1 MAPIDRGEEARR
13 DMVVTL
19 EEMGFSIEA
28 AHHENAHGQHEIDF
42 KYAGAVETA
51 DNIATLKTVVR
62 LVARRHGLHAT
73 FMPKPKWGEAGSG
86 MHIHQSVFRNGEN
99 CFYDETQ
106 PDGLSTAIESYIA
119 GIIAHASAMTAIT
132 NPLVN
137 SYKRLVPGHEAPVYV
152 AWSKRNRSPL
162 IRIPSRRGIGT
173 RMELRSPDSACN
185 PYLALAVSMSAGL
198 DGMKQGLTPPA
209 PISDN
214 IYELN
219 EEQRISR
226 NIMSLPGNLGEAL
239 QVFQQ
244 DELIRKTLGEHVFN
258 RFLAAKKQEWDLYSQ
273 QVHEWELQ
281 RYLWVF

>member
-1 MAPIDRGEEARR
+1 MD
-13 DMVVTL
+13 
-19 EEMGFSIEA
+19 
-28 AHHENAHGQHEIDF
+28 
-42 KYAGAVETA
+42 
-51 DNIATLKTVVR
+51 
-62 LVARRHGLHAT
+62 
-73 FMPKPKWGEAGSG
+73 
-86 MHIHQSVFRNGEN
+86 
-99 CFYDETQ
+99 
-106 PDGLSTAIESYIA
+106 
-119 GIIAHASAMTAIT
+119 
-132 NPLVN
+132 
-137 SYKRLVPGHEAPVYV
+137 
-152 AWSKRNRSPL
+152 
-162 IRIPSRRGIGT
+162 
-173 RMELRSPDSACN
+173 LRSPDSACN

-273 QVHEWELQ
+273 QVHDWELQ
-281 RYLWVF
+281 RYIWVF